1 MTLISVIIP
10 AFNEENNLEILA
22 ENVIRVF
29 HDLPY
34 ALELIIINDGSI
46 DDTEQK
52 IKDLSSKLP
61 DFYYLNFSR
70 NFGQQSAL
78 KAGYDYSNGD
88 AVICMDADLQNPPE
102 IIPELIAKWEEGYEI
117 VLCKRKDA
125 NQNGGFFKEMSSR
138 GFYRIIRFLSEI
150 PIEKSSPDFR
160 LLDRK
165 LVNIIKNLPE
175 KDMFLRGM
183 ISWMGFNKTVVEY
196 SHGTRLSGNTHY
208 SFGKMI
214 ALAATGI
221 TSLSVRPLH
230 LAIYLGLFI
239 SGLSLL
245 YIPYVFFQY
254 YNGHTISGWSSLI
267 VTVSFLGGL
276 QLFILGIIGLYLG
289 KLVFQVK
296 QRPDYI
302 IKNSNLQNL

>member
-1 MTLISVIIP
+1 MALISVIIP

-22 ENVIRVF
+22 KNVISVF
-29 HDLPY
+29 QNLPHTF
-34 ALELIIINDGSI
+34 EIIVVNDGSS

-52 IKDLSSKLP
+52 IRQLSLKLSNV
-61 DFYYLNFSR
+61 YYLNFSR

-78 KAGYDYSNGD
+78 KAGYDHSNGD

-102 IIPELIAKWEEGYEI
+102 IITEMIAQWELGYEI

-125 NQNGGFFKEMSSR
+125 NQNGSFLKEISSR
-138 GFYRIIRFLSEI
+138 GFYRIIRFLSDI
-150 PIEKSSPDFR
+150 PIEKNAPDFR

-165 LVNIIKNLPE
+165 LVDIIKRLPE
-175 KDMFLRGM
+175 KEMFLRGM
-183 ISWMGFNKTVVEY
+183 ISWMGFSKTVVEY
-196 SHGTRLSGNTHY
+196 SHGTRLSGKTNY
-208 SFGKMI
+208 SFGKMM

-221 TSLSVRPLH
+221 TSFSVRPLH
-230 LAIYLGLFI
+230 LAIYMGLFI

-254 YNGHTISGWSSLI
+254 YQGHTISGWSSLI

-289 KLVFQVK
+289 KMVLQVK

-302 IKNSNLQNL
+302 VKSTNL